1 MFRQW
6 IKKSLRGL
14 LPVALALAVVTPALA
29 ESKVAVVDLRQA
41 LFSSDDARTF
51 SEGLQRE
58 FTDSEQAVRRSQD
71 EARRMQE
78 RLQRDG
84 SMMNEREREQLTA
97 EFQQKVQEFNSL
109 RQELDQ
115 AVNARKQ
122 AFLEEARPEVDQ
134 AVRELMEEHDLDMI
148 LPTEAVVYVRPDL
161 NLTEELLEKL
171 NR

>member
-1 MFRQW
+1 MYRQW
-6 IKKSLRGL
+6 IKATLRRL
-14 LPVALALAVVTPALA
+14 LPVALALAVTAPALA
-29 ESKVAVVDLRQA
+29 ESRIAVVDLRQA
-41 LFSSDDARTF
+41 LFSSNDARSF

-58 FTDSEQAVRRSQD
+58 FTEAEQTVRRTQD
-71 EARRMQE
+71 EARRMQD

-84 SMMNEREREQLTA
+84 SMMNERERERLTT
-97 EFQQKVQEFNSL
+97 EFQEKVQEFNTL

-122 AFLEEARPEVDQ
+122 AFLEEARPDVDR
-134 AVRELMEEHDLDMI
+134 AVRELMDEHNLDVI
-148 LPTEAVVYVRPDL
+148 LPTEAVVYVRPQL